1 MPRSDPSGSDP
12 PRTADAPVAA
22 RAGGNG
28 RARNGAPVAWAE
40 RLPAAHD
47 VLGHAVHPVDLDGA
61 VDLVLRASRGT
72 TPRLVVTLNPE
83 IVVRARSEARLRAAL
98 GRADLTVADGVGLLW
113 AARRAG
119 VRLPGRVPGVELA
132 TACME
137 RGGEALSVYFLG
149 GRPGVAE
156 AAAATAHQR
165 WGTRVAGAHH
175 GYFDHDSDG
184 AAVAGEVGRSGA
196 QLLLAGLGER
206 QEVFLD
212 AHRDALGAGAMIG
225 VGGTLD
231 VLAGVA
237 QRTPA
242 WTQRWG
248 VEWAWRVGLDPRRW
262 HRLPRLL
269 RFVGLT
275 LRHRG

>member
-1 MPRSDPSGSDP
+1 MPRPDPSGSDP
-12 PRTADAPVAA
+12 PPPAA
-22 RAGGNG
+22 AS
-28 RARNGAPVAWAE
+28 AVEPIPWPAA
-40 RLPAAHD
+40 LPAPRD

-61 VDLVLRASRGT
+61 ADLVLRASRGT

-98 GRADLTVADGVGLLW
+98 ERADLTVADGIGLLW

-119 VRLPGRVPGVELA
+119 LRLPGRVPGVELA
-132 TACME
+132 TACLT
-137 RGGEALSVYFLG
+137 RGGGELSVYFLG

-156 AAAATAHQR
+156 AAAEEARRR
-165 WGTRVAGAHH
+165 WGTRVAGTRD

-184 AAVAGEVGRSGA
+184 AAVANEVGRSGA

-212 AHRDALGAGAMIG
+212 AHRDALAVGAMIG

-237 QRTPA
+237 RRTPA
-242 WTQRWG
+242 WTRRWG
-248 VEWAWRVGLDPRRW
+248 VEWAWRVGFDPRRW
-262 HRLPRLL
+262 HRVPRLL
-269 RFVGLT
+269 RFVGLA
-275 LRHRG
+275 LRRRG

>member
-1 MPRSDPSGSDP
+1 MPRADRYGSDP
-12 PRTADAPVAA
+12 PRSAAAPV
-22 RAGGNG
+22 
-28 RARNGAPVAWAE
+28 PWAE
-40 RLPAAHD
+40 GPPAAHD

-98 GRADLTVADGVGLLW
+98 ARADLTVADGVGLLW
-113 AARRAG
+113 AARRG
-119 VRLPGRVPGVELA
+119 GLRLPGRVPGVELA

-137 RGGEALSVYFLG
+137 RGGEDLRVYFLG

-156 AAAATAHQR
+156 AAAAAAHRR

-175 GYFDHDSDG
+175 GYFDHETEG
-184 AAVAGEVGRSGA
+184 TAIAREVGRSGA

-237 QRTPA
+237 RRTPG

-269 RFVGLT
+269 QFVGLT
-275 LRHRG
+275 LRRRG

>member
-1 MPRSDPSGSDP
+1 MQRPDP
-12 PRTADAPVAA
+12 PGTEPPPTAAA
-22 RAGGNG
+22 R
-28 RARNGAPVAWAE
+28 PVGSPPWPAT
-40 RLPAAHD
+40 LPAAHR

-83 IVVRARSEARLRAAL
+83 IVVRARSETRLRGAL
-98 GRADLTVADGVGLLW
+98 ERADLTVADGVGLLW

-119 VRLPGRVPGVELA
+119 LRLPGRVPGVELA
-132 TACME
+132 TACLA
-137 RGGEALSVYFLG
+137 RGGGDLSVFFLG
-149 GRPGVAE
+149 GQPGVAE
-156 AAAATAHQR
+156 AAAEVARGR
-165 WGTRVAGAHH
+165 WGTRVAGARH
-175 GYFDHDSDG
+175 GYFDHDRDG
-184 AAVAGEVGRSGA
+184 AAVANEVGRSGA

-237 QRTPA
+237 RRTPA
-242 WTQRWG
+242 WTRRWG
-248 VEWAWRVGLDPRRW
+248 VEWAWRVGFDPRRW
-262 HRLPRLL
+262 HRVPRLL
-269 RFVGLT
+269 RFVALALGQ
-275 LRHRG
+275 RV

>member
-1 MPRSDPSGSDP
+1 MQRPDPPGSDP
-12 PRTADAPVAA
+12 PPAAAA
-22 RAGGNG
+22 RPGDPHPWTAN
-28 RARNGAPVAWAE
+28 
-40 RLPAAHD
+40 LPAAHD

-61 VDLVLRASRGT
+61 VDLVLRASRDT

-83 IVVRARSEARLRAAL
+83 IVVRARREPRLRAAL
-98 GRADLTVADGVGLLW
+98 ERADLTVADGIGLLW

-119 VRLPGRVPGVELA
+119 LRLPGRVPGVELA
-132 TACME
+132 TACMA
-137 RGGEALSVYFLG
+137 RGGGDLSVYFLG

-156 AAAATAHQR
+156 AAAEAAQRR
-165 WGTRVAGAHH
+165 WGTRVAGARH
-175 GYFDHDSDG
+175 GYFDHDGDG
-184 AAVAGEVGRSGA
+184 AAVANEVRRSGA

-237 QRTPA
+237 RRTPA

-262 HRLPRLL
+262 HRVPRLL
-269 RFVGLT
+269 RFVALT
-275 LRHRG
+275 LGHRG